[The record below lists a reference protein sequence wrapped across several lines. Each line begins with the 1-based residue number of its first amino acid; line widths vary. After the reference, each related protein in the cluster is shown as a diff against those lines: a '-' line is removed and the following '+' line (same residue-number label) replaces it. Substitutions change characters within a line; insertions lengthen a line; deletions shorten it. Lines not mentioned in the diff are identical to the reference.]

1 MGENP
6 GRPAYP
12 CAISS
17 CNSKVV
23 LSTLSSKAQV
33 LDTRT
38 INQDRKACTKSNW
51 VHISVTNHSTMT
63 QTDLWSITRPW
74 INVTRHPGLGRPEE
88 RRERRRRGRGRRR
101 DEGCRAERHRQ
112 VGALGEERGVHHRV
126 PPPAGENAAA
136 LQLREGGG
144 GRRRRA
150 GALQQRRTPRPVR
163 PAGVAEGL

>member
-63 QTDLWSITRPW
+63 QTDLWSITKPW
-74 INVTRHPGLGRPEE
+74 INVTRQQRAEMCQSQADRPRKHVENAEQLTTDSREE
-88 RRERRRRGRGRRR
+88 SKPPREGRRR
-101 DEGCRAERHRQ
+101 MAQSPKIAIVNFDQNFRSKHTLSASRDVRASIPSGSAQ
-112 VGALGEERGVHHRV
+112 I
-126 PPPAGENAAA
+126 
-136 LQLREGGG
+136 
-144 GRRRRA
+144 
-150 GALQQRRTPRPVR
+150 
-163 PAGVAEGL
+163 